1 MTESWFSEES
11 NVATSA
17 IKEAGYEIE
26 HVYRGKRGAGAAIIW
41 KKDLNVQ
48 CNFKRKC
55 YDTFQF
61 TNIVL
66 CGSVKINLICLYRLQ
81 ETFISTF
88 LIELNDLLSHY
99 ISKYDTIILAGDFN
113 FHFENSEN
121 KDVQDLTNLTSSYG
135 LTQFVVGPSHRL
147 GHTLDLVFANIHEFD
162 LPVINPLDIHISDH
176 FPMFFNLPNF
186 DPPVKS
192 TVKKVQFRNIK
203 SIDRD
208 VFSHNL
214 CDSLNSRFSSTDIEN
229 LEFKEHYQIFADCA
243 SAELD
248 RLAPLKTK
256 TISSDSQPDWMDA
269 EYREERA
276 LRRRLERS
284 WKDSRVQG
292 DKLAYIAQQKKC
304 AKLVTTKREQYLSDI
319 IGKCENDQRALRNI
333 VNTVL
338 DKRKTTVKLPQ
349 CNDHKTLANKFNN
362 FYSNKVQQ
370 IRDNIE
376 SSNLEKDFRQNF
388 SGLTMQSL
396 MPTTV
401 DELRGILKDMG
412 IKTSSQDPLPGS
424 LCKDI
429 IEDLLPYFCDLV
441 NKSMSTGSMEGIKDC
456 VIIPLLKKSGLDPE
470 TLKNYRPVTNE
481 VFISKL
487 SEKVVSIRL
496 FEHMS
501 LNKLHSKFQHG
512 YKVFHGCETLLLKLV
527 NDVLIG
533 FDSNSGTILLLIDLS
548 AAFDTVDIAKLL
560 DILEKDIGIT
570 GFALKWFKSFLTGRT
585 QRVKIENSLSDVLP
599 VLYGVPQGSVLG
611 PILFNIYTSSLS
623 HVINN
628 FGFTTSGYADDNN
641 AYQSFPLVFQC
652 NVVMNELPNLLTQ
665 IKEWMNLFFLKMNP
679 DKTEIIMLVPQ
690 QLKNAH
696 TINGCIFSDGSCI
709 RFANFV
715 KNLGYILDKYLHMDI
730 HVNSI
735 VSLCYK
741 YLSDIG
747 KIRKLLSKKHTE
759 MLVHSAITSR
769 LDYCNSLLYGVNK
782 TVLNKLQMVQNAA
795 ARLISLR
802 RKRESVS
809 DVLHNLH
816 WLPVEARIVFKLL
829 LLVYKCLHDMA
840 PDCLVELITVRNSI
854 RSILYLKHYQ
864 SSYAR
869 RSFSYMAPR
878 LWNNLPDHIRLCTTL
893 TTFKSKV
900 KYLLFNNFNNYMKS
914 VFKYN

>member
-1 MTESWFSEES
+1 
-11 NVATSA
+11 
-17 IKEAGYEIE
+17 
-26 HVYRGKRGAGAAIIW
+26 
-41 KKDLNVQ
+41 
-48 CNFKRKC
+48 
-55 YDTFQF
+55 
-61 TNIVL
+61 
-66 CGSVKINLICLYRLQ
+66 
-81 ETFISTF
+81 
-88 LIELNDLLSHY
+88 
-99 ISKYDTIILAGDFN
+99 
-113 FHFENSEN
+113 
-121 KDVQDLTNLTSSYG
+121 
-135 LTQFVVGPSHRL
+135 
-147 GHTLDLVFANIHEFD
+147 
-162 LPVINPLDIHISDH
+162 
-176 FPMFFNLPNF
+176 MFFNLPNF

-276 LRRRLERS
+276 LRRRLERT

-533 FDSNSGTILLLIDLS
+533 FDSNSGTILLLIYLS

-816 WLPVEARIVFKLL
+816 WLRVEARIVFKLL